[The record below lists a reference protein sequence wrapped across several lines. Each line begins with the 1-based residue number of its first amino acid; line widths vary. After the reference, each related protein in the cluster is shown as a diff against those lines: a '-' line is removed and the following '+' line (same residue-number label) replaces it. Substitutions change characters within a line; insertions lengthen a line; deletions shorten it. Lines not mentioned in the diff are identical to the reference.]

1 MTREEALKLAFDSV
15 VECDEDMAKK
25 ALASGDELGIPPLVL
40 LTEGFGA
47 GIKHL
52 GDLFGRGEIFLPELI
67 FSTEIMQ
74 LAASAI
80 EEKLGSA
87 NTSAKGKMVIGTVE
101 GDVHD
106 IGKGIVAALVKSNG
120 IEVYDLGRE
129 VPADVFI
136 EKVRETGA
144 NFVGSSA
151 LLTSTMTVQ
160 KEIEKKLKEAGLRD
174 QVKTLI
180 GGAPVTRRWADRI
193 GADCYC
199 EDASETVDY
208 ILAQL
213 ESQGGDGLHE

>member
-1 MTREEALKLAFDSV
+1 MTREEVLKLAFDSV
-15 VECDEDMAKK
+15 VDCDEDMANQ
-25 ALASGDELGIPPLVL
+25 ALAAGDELGIPPLAL

-67 FSTEIMQ
+67 FSTEIMK
-74 LAASAI
+74 LAAAAI
-80 EEKLGSA
+80 EEKIGDASS
-87 NTSAKGKMVIGTVE
+87 NAKARMVIGTVE

-136 EKVRETGA
+136 AKVKETGA

-160 KEIEKKLKEAGLRD
+160 KEIEKKLEEAGLRD
-174 QVKTLI
+174 QVKTLV
-180 GGAPVTRRWADRI
+180 GGAPVTKRWADRI

-213 ESQGGDGLHE
+213 AIERGGGPA

>member
-1 MTREEALKLAFDSV
+1 MTREEALKMAFDSV
-15 VECDEDMAKK
+15 VECDEDMARK
-25 ALASGDELGIPPLVL
+25 ALAAGDDLGIAPLEL

-74 LAASAI
+74 LAAAAI
-80 EEKLGSA
+80 EEKLGD
-87 NTSAKGKMVIGTVE
+87 TSTNAKGKMVIGTVE

-120 IEVYDLGRE
+120 IEVFDLGRE

-136 EKVRETGA
+136 EKVKETGA

-160 KEIEKKLKEAGLRD
+160 KEIEKKLQEAGLRD
-174 QVKTLI
+174 QVKTMI
-180 GGAPVTRRWADRI
+180 GGAPVTENFRASI
-193 GADCYC
+193 GADVYTA
-199 EDASETVDY
+199 DAASAAEEA
-208 ILAQL
+208 LAL
-213 ESQGGDGLHE
+213 CTAS

>member
-1 MTREEALKLAFDSV
+1 MTREEVLKLAFDSV
-15 VECDEDMAKK
+15 VDCDEDMANQ
-25 ALASGDELGIPPLVL
+25 ALAAGDELGIPPLAL

-67 FSTEIMQ
+67 FSTEIMK
-74 LAASAI
+74 LAAAAI
-80 EEKLGSA
+80 EEKIGDASS
-87 NTSAKGKMVIGTVE
+87 NAKARMVIGTVE

-136 EKVRETGA
+136 AKVKETGA

-160 KEIEKKLKEAGLRD
+160 KEIEKKLAEAGLRD
-174 QVKTLI
+174 QVKTLV
-180 GGAPVTRRWADRI
+180 GGAPVTKRWADRI

-213 ESQGGDGLHE
+213 AIEREEGLHE

>member
-1 MTREEALKLAFDSV
+1 MTREEVLKLAFDSV
-15 VECDEDMAKK
+15 VDCDEDMANQ
-25 ALASGDELGIPPLVL
+25 ALAAGDELGIPPLAL

-67 FSTEIMQ
+67 FSTEIMK
-74 LAASAI
+74 LAAAAI
-80 EEKLGSA
+80 EEKIGDASS
-87 NTSAKGKMVIGTVE
+87 NAKARMVIGTVE

-136 EKVRETGA
+136 AKVKETGA

-160 KEIEKKLKEAGLRD
+160 KEIEKKLAEAGLRD
-174 QVKTLI
+174 QVKTLV
-180 GGAPVTRRWADRI
+180 GGAPVTKRWADRI

-213 ESQGGDGLHE
+213 AIERGGGPA